1 MTDYL
6 ENLEQQEEVFPSVEE
21 TPIVEQTGA
30 DASWEPEKKENVW
43 HLLSNEKNPI
53 PLFIV
58 MLTNMERPGKNGKP
72 GIHTKKRCGGK
83 PR

>member
-21 TPIVEQTGA
+21 TPIVEQTGE

-53 PLFIV
+53 PLFI
-58 MLTNMERPGKNGKP
+58 
-72 GIHTKKRCGGK
+72 
-83 PR
+83 